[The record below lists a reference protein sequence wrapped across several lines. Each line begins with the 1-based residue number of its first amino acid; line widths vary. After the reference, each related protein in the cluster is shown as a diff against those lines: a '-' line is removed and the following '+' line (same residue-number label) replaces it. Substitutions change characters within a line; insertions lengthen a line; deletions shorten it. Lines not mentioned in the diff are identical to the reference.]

1 MRPAAA
7 QFTICQPFS
16 PGARFASGTGAM
28 PITVFSCCTYSTL
41 RRSRTQEQWAA
52 VHFVKAIKGLPLKGY
67 AQVPL
72 PGGERGYL
80 DQDTVRFAP
89 DWFVRMAVTG
99 IDWECRSTRP
109 MTLVPIPDAACDVSV
124 LRPAKVAR
132 LASGLASALAP
143 KTASVLDVLRWAK
156 PMPTAHQ
163 AGGTRDPQELYGR
176 LRLALGKLPPEI
188 GSVIL
193 VDDVLASGGHL
204 RAAAAFLADCGAEV
218 VAAVCAGRVDDS
230 RDRQLEPF
238 SMHQDAL
245 PDFLPAPHWLPP
257 PVSPTLPPF
266 PRSPPSRPP
275 SL

>member
-1 MRPAAA
+1 
-7 QFTICQPFS
+7 
-16 PGARFASGTGAM
+16 M

-109 MTLVPIPDAACDVSV
+109 MTL
-124 LRPAKVAR
+124 
-132 LASGLASALAP
+132 
-143 KTASVLDVLRWAK
+143 
-156 PMPTAHQ
+156 MPTAHQ

-230 RDRQLEPF
+230 RDGQLEPF

-245 PDFLPAPHWLPP
+245 PDFVPDPDWLLPL
-257 PVSPTLPPF
+257 VYDGVDL
-266 PRSPPSRPP
+266 
-275 SL
+275 